1 MSNEANKDTVK
12 RFINEVWNKRQFDL
26 LEELLHFPYEINN
39 LLSEAE
45 PAKMDPAGMRWHIQ
59 EWIDAF
65 PDLQLTVADMIA
77 EDDQVALLWTMKGTH
92 HGKYRGKGPTGN
104 KINVNAVAVFRLK
117 DGKLHGH
124 SVMVDALNL
133 YQQIGLTSSH

>member
-1 MSNEANKDTVK
+1 MSSKGNKGIVK
-12 RFINEVWNKRQFDL
+12 RFIDEVWNKRQFDL

-45 PAKMDPAGMRWHIQ
+45 PAKVNPAGMRRHIQ

-65 PDLQLTVADMIA
+65 PDLQLAVADVVA
-77 EDDQVALLWTMKGTH
+77 EEDKVALLWTMKGTH
-92 HGKYRGKGPTGN
+92 QGEYRGKRPTGN
-104 KINVNAVAVFRLK
+104 KINVNAIALFRLK
-117 DGKLHGH
+117 HGKLRGH

-133 YQQIGLTSSH
+133 YQQIGLIFR

>member
-1 MSNEANKDTVK
+1 MSGEGNKDTVK
-12 RFINEVWNKRQFDL
+12 RFIDEVWNKRHFDL

-45 PAKMDPAGMRWHIQ
+45 PAKVDPAGMRRHIQ

-65 PDLQLTVADMIA
+65 PDIQLTVADMIA
-77 EDDQVALLWTMKGTH
+77 EDDKVVLLWTMKGTH
-92 HGKYRGKGPTGN
+92 QGEYRGKGPTGN
-104 KINVNAVAVFRLK
+104 KINVNAVAIFRLE
-117 DGKLHGH
+117 DGKLRGH

-133 YQQIGLTSSH
+133 YRQIGLTSR